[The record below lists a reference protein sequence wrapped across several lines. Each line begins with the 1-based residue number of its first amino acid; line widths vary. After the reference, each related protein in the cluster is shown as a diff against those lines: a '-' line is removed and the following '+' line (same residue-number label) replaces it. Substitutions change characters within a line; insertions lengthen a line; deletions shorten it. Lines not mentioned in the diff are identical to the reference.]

1 VILVSYVTNCKAA
14 LRLASTG
21 AALLLA
27 LLLVAT
33 GGLAQSLQ
41 RPSADWADRSS
52 LSAGEILVNV
62 VEAGPFRGHVQA
74 AIAINA
80 TPEEIWEVVTDCDK
94 APEFVPGVLSCER
107 LEVLEPGRV
116 ELFRQAV
123 KYSWYLPRLEYEF
136 RLEYFP
142 YEQLNFRRV
151 SGSLKRLD
159 GTWWLEARGDD
170 QTLVFYSLDL
180 DPGFLVPKFL
190 VRKALR
196 KDLPKVLAALRQ
208 RVRDR
213 L

>member
-1 VILVSYVTNCKAA
+1 MARATLLPLV
-14 LRLASTG
+14 
-21 AALLLA
+21 
-27 LLLVAT
+27 LVAASGFGQT
-33 GGLAQSLQ
+33 LQ
-41 RPSADWADRSS
+41 RPDADWADRSS
-52 LSAGEILVNV
+52 LSAGDILVNV

-74 AIAINA
+74 AIAIDA
-80 TPEEIWEVVTDCDK
+80 TPEEIWWVVTDCNK

-107 LEVLEPGRV
+107 LEVIEPGRL
-116 ELFRQAV
+116 ELFRQTV

-159 GTWWLEARGDD
+159 GTWWLEPITENE
-170 QTLVFYSLDL
+170 TLVFYSLDL

-213 L
+213 F